1 VIVRRLLTEKR
12 CNGPGD
18 SANIHF
24 DHEVQGFSFRGND
37 QVWLSLRRTALE
49 LDDPRLGCGN
59 HEGQFRLCVLGNI
72 FQKDQHHAV
81 REIGRQ
87 FHALALELFFS
98 LVICGFDVHL
108 SRARIYRKFF
118 RVLKARTLLDT
129 VVAQQLESTPLREDQ
144 VLLLKR
150 TVFEVV
156 DQMSGDIIAV
166 NDFSGVA
173 VRDHSSLHRAEDQET
188 VSHTFLILDTDR
200 SGRSEWGYQSP
211 RKNQQGNNGLSV
223 HEPASRGREH
233 QDSMPNWGSAV
244 AESQPD
250 ARPVLESYVLCLTV
264 SHWEGALMAETM
276 LAVVK
281 PEAAPGADVREVKI
295 PAFGRTDVL
304 VKVKVASICGTDLH
318 IYNWDRW
325 AQNRIHPPLI
335 PGHEFCGEVVAFGD
349 EVTSVR
355 EGDFV
360 SAEMHVACGK
370 CLQCR
375 TGEAHI
381 CQNVKIIGVDADGA
395 FAEYVV
401 IPESN
406 IWKLDPAIP
415 IEYASILDPLGNAVH
430 TVLAGEIAAKSV
442 AITGCGPIG
451 LFSIAVAKAVGAT
464 SVFAIEVNEHRAKVA
479 REMQADYVL
488 NPAKEDVDAIIM
500 EKTGGLGVDVVLEMA
515 GHPDSI
521 RTAFDIVRRGG
532 RISLLGLT
540 SKPISLNFSED
551 IIFKG
556 ITVQGINGRRMYQ
569 TWYQMT
575 ALLKSGKL
583 NLHPVITD
591 RIPMKDFGQA
601 MERLKTGEA
610 SKILVYPNGVR

>member
-1 VIVRRLLTEKR
+1 
-12 CNGPGD
+12 
-18 SANIHF
+18 
-24 DHEVQGFSFRGND
+24 
-37 QVWLSLRRTALE
+37 
-49 LDDPRLGCGN
+49 
-59 HEGQFRLCVLGNI
+59 
-72 FQKDQHHAV
+72 
-81 REIGRQ
+81 
-87 FHALALELFFS
+87 
-98 LVICGFDVHL
+98 
-108 SRARIYRKFF
+108 
-118 RVLKARTLLDT
+118 
-129 VVAQQLESTPLREDQ
+129 
-144 VLLLKR
+144 
-150 TVFEVV
+150 
-156 DQMSGDIIAV
+156 
-166 NDFSGVA
+166 
-173 VRDHSSLHRAEDQET
+173 
-188 VSHTFLILDTDR
+188 
-200 SGRSEWGYQSP
+200 
-211 RKNQQGNNGLSV
+211 
-223 HEPASRGREH
+223 
-233 QDSMPNWGSAV
+233 
-244 AESQPD
+244 
-250 ARPVLESYVLCLTV
+250 
-264 SHWEGALMAETM
+264 MAGTM

-281 PEAAPGADVREVKI
+281 PEAAPGAEVREV
-295 PAFGRTDVL
+295 PVPVFGRTDVL
-304 VKVKVASICGTDLH
+304 VRVKVASICGTDLH

-325 AQNRIHPPLI
+325 AQNRIKPPLI
-335 PGHEFCGEVVAFGD
+335 PGHEFCGEVVAFGN
-349 EVTSVR
+349 EVTSVK

-381 CQNVKIIGVDADGA
+381 CQNVKIIGVDANGA

-406 IWKLDPAIP
+406 IWKLDASIP
-415 IEYASILDPLGNAVH
+415 LEYASILDPLGNAVH

-442 AITGCGPIG
+442 AVTGCGPIG

-464 SVFAIEVNEHRAKVA
+464 SVFAIEVNEHRAKIA
-479 REMQADYVL
+479 REMQADCVL
-488 NPAKEDVDAIIM
+488 NPAKEDVIGMVM

-556 ITVQGINGRRMYQ
+556 ITIQGINGRRMYQ

-575 ALLKSGKL
+575 ALLKSGQL

-591 RIPMKDFGQA
+591 RISMTDFGKA